1 MNTVE
6 AIVAS
11 ILVLLMSLSYT
22 LSSLTYIAQ
31 SETPVGE
38 IYLKYKGEFALDINN
53 PEAIEEYIDIEN
65 STCTL
70 PLSSV
75 FISIYYDTEVYV
87 NNTNGSL
94 ITSVLFTIKSV
105 TTSPQCV
112 KNSLGFADSQVIE
125 LEVNKLDGA
134 PIMITIENK
143 TIKPINPTIT
153 GDVVGIV
160 RFEYDVIHR
169 VKVETIED
177 AYRYYYS
184 RVDAYYEPFTNTLV
198 HFTETTT
205 NRTARG
211 IIYRYAYLTLEK
223 SGENPLKAV
232 NRKVFNLLVTEKGV
246 NKTATLV
253 VLYEGPESINS
264 NNTPTAL
271 TYNDSIIIEFPENTT
286 CFILIGVL
294 KSGLNSNVVLS
305 YYETEGGRVY
315 YTPRPTMCR
324 VINMNLTESQVMS
337 VEEEEK
343 YPEKNLPPY
352 NSAWTSSDLVVATLV
367 FSQVILDILLL
378 SIIITR
384 KLVK

>member
-6 AIVAS
+6 VIVAS
-11 ILVLLMSLSYT
+11 ILVILMSLSYT
-22 LSSLTYIAQ
+22 ISSLTYIAQ
-31 SETPVGE
+31 SEAPVEE
-38 IYLKYKGEFALDINN
+38 IYLKYKGEFTLDINN

-65 STCTL
+65 STCTPPIDSL
-70 PLSSV
+70 

-87 NNTNGSL
+87 NNTN
-94 ITSVLFTIKSV
+94 TSSSIRVLFTINSV

-112 KNSLGFADSQVIE
+112 RNSLGFTDSPVIE
-125 LEVNKLDGA
+125 LEVNKLDDA

-160 RFEYDVIHR
+160 RLEYDVIHR
-169 VKVETIED
+169 VRVETIED

-211 IIYRYAYLTLEK
+211 IIYRYVYLTLEK

-232 NRKVFNLLVTEKGV
+232 NRKVYNLLVTEKGV

-253 VLYEGPESINS
+253 VLYEGSESINS

-271 TYNDSIIIEFPENTT
+271 TYNNGIIIEFPENTT

-294 KSGLNSNVVLS
+294 KSSLNSNVVLS

-315 YTPRPTMCR
+315 YTPRPTVCR
-324 VINMNLTESQVMS
+324 VISMNLTESQVMS
-337 VEEEEK
+337 VEEEKK

-352 NSAWTSSDLVVATLV
+352 NLVWTPSDLVVAILV
-367 FSQVILDILLL
+367 FSQIILDMLLV

>member
-11 ILVLLMSLSYT
+11 ILVLLMSLNYT
-22 LSSLTYIAQ
+22 IGSPTYIAQ
-31 SETPVGE
+31 SEAPMEE
-38 IYLKYKGEFALDINN
+38 IYLKYKGEFTLDIYN

-65 STCTL
+65 STCTPPIDSL
-70 PLSSV
+70 

-87 NNTNGSL
+87 NNTN
-94 ITSVLFTIKSV
+94 TSSSIRVLFKIESI
-105 TTSPQCV
+105 TTRPQCV
-112 KNSLGFADSQVIE
+112 KNSLGFTDSQVIE

-160 RFEYDVIHR
+160 RLEYDVMHR
-169 VKVETIED
+169 VRVETIED

-211 IIYRYAYLTLEK
+211 IIYRYVYLTLEK
-223 SGENPLKAV
+223 SGEKPLKTV
-232 NRKVFNLLVTEKGV
+232 NRKVYNLLVTEKGV
-246 NKTATLV
+246 SKTATLV
-253 VLYEGPESINS
+253 VLYEGSESINS
-264 NNTPTAL
+264 NNTPNAL
-271 TYNDSIIIEFPENTT
+271 TYNNGIIIEFPENTT
-286 CFILIGVL
+286 CFIIIGVL
-294 KSGLNSNVVLS
+294 KSSLNSNVELS
-305 YYETEGGRVY
+305 SYETEGGRVY

-324 VINMNLTESQVMS
+324 VININLTESQVMS
-337 VEEEEK
+337 VEEEKK

-352 NSAWTSSDLVVATLV
+352 NPVWTSSDFVVAILV
-367 FSQVILDILLL
+367 FSHIILDLFLM
-378 SIIITR
+378 SIIISR